1 MRRANAQCKAKEL
14 FTETKKSIS
23 HDIRRQPSPSRFFM
37 RPCDAD
43 ISRCCCRKNCR
54 RLLVTLVLEVRPAT
68 PVEAGVDI
76 DVPGEGLLASPLGG
90 TTDADVE
97 VGLGGK
103 ELLGEETAVGTETLA
118 VLLKVSSLELDA
130 ATLVHAEHG
139 EPCANDAVLAV
150 DLVLLLGV
158 GGAERRIERTGES
171 GLTHAVGLLVVE
183 LVAAR
188 LGLAARRRSRRVV
201 GTLVVAV
208 AADNHYLFDVSIC
221 LTCSW

>member
-23 HDIRRQPSPSRFFM
+23 HDIHRQPSPSRILV

-43 ISRCCCRKNCR
+43 ISRCCCRKSSE
-54 RLLVTLVLEVRPAT
+54 RLLVALVLEVRPAT

-76 DVPGEGLLASPLGG
+76 DVPGEGLLAAPLGG

-118 VLLKVSSLELDA
+118 VLLEVSSLELDA

-158 GGAERRIERTGES
+158 GSAERRIERTGES
-171 GLTHAVGLLVVE
+171 SLTHAVGLLVVE

-201 GTLVVAV
+201 GTLVVTIGT
-208 AADNHYLFDVSIC
+208 D
-221 LTCSW
+221 